1 MKFYIQV
8 VNNTPTGHAILQFD
22 LKQQF
27 PNHDFLN
34 GGPPSGYAEYVPS
47 QIERPLGTFE
57 VADVVSYNIQPDG
70 KVSDTIK
77 IRPMYEAEK
86 ESKIKLLKNSF
97 VAKTGY
103 KSWKFNETL
112 EIFEAPFPPENPVN
126 GGKYRWDE
134 QNQKWDRIDV

>member
-8 VNNTPTGHAILQFD
+8 INNVPTGNPVLQFD

-34 GGPPSGYAEYVPS
+34 APPPSGYAEYIPS
-47 QIERPLGTFE
+47 QLERQLGTFE
-57 VADVVSYNIQPDG
+57 VADVVSYDMQSDG
-70 KVSDTIK
+70 KVTDTIK
-77 IRPMYEAEK
+77 IRPMRDAEK
-86 ESKIKLLKNSF
+86 ESKIKMLKTAF

-103 KSWKFNETL
+103 KSWNFNETL
-112 EIFEAPFPPENPVN
+112 EIFEAPFQPENPVN

-134 QNQKWDRIDV
+134 TNQKWDRIDV